1 MCRWTASESK
11 EHGREFLLPT
21 AVCAEGEHP
30 RTAVR
35 NLWTRHAHLSGGIR
49 QTGPVRPSHWT
60 GCGMTMATQSRP
72 VWLILVCAT
81 IVSPARLELLQTE
94 SHLLPQTASST
105 TRPIKARELTKAS
118 ASPLELDRE
127 QPISNVARRV
137 LVAPMA
143 SEPAPTAMQRL
154 LHPFRR
160 LAAEMIASSSATRMQ
175 PMELV
180 MTCSVIGMGLVGIAW
195 YAHRAT

>member
-1 MCRWTASESK
+1 
-11 EHGREFLLPT
+11 
-21 AVCAEGEHP
+21 
-30 RTAVR
+30 
-35 NLWTRHAHLSGGIR
+35 
-49 QTGPVRPSHWT
+49 
-60 GCGMTMATQSRP
+60 MTMTTQSRP

-81 IVSPARLELLQTE
+81 VVSSARLELLQTE

-105 TRPIKARELTKAS
+105 TRPIKIEAARELAKAS

-127 QPISNVARRV
+127 QPISIVARRV

-180 MTCSVIGMGLVGIAW
+180 MTCSIIGMGLVGIAW
-195 YAHRAT
+195 YVHRAT